1 MEGQDGKGVP
11 GTTGRFFSA
20 ARVPSPPRAH
30 STEGVAEAQTRGF
43 VIRTSLGAKHLRPE
57 AVSSL
62 RPGRERPL
70 TPSPLPQP
78 YCLKLAF
85 PTAPGREKK
94 AEETDPQQAQDM
106 FTE

>member
-11 GTTGRFFSA
+11 GRFFSA
-20 ARVPSPPRAH
+20 AQAPSPPRAH

-57 AVSSL
+57 VVSSL

-70 TPSPLPQP
+70 TPSPLPQS
-78 YCLKLAF
+78 YCLKLVF
-85 PTAPGREKK
+85 LTAPGREKK